1 MSGVEQYDN
10 TKLWKLVSETAGRTY
25 QSVPTAEPVVWR
37 RETLAGGVIVYRTG
51 EYEIRGRL
59 IGKADRRSYTVY
71 RGGVELP
78 LSFTGRLHIAQER
91 ARLNARGL
99 DRMHVA

>member
-1 MSGVEQYDN
+1 MNGTEQYDN
-10 TKLWKLVSETAGRTY
+10 PKLWELVDAVGGRTY
-25 QSVPTAEPVVWR
+25 QSVPTVEPVVWR
-37 RETLAGGVIVYRTG
+37 REALAGGVMVYRCG
-51 EYEIRGRL
+51 DYEIRGRL
-59 IGKADRRSYTVY
+59 IGKADRRSYTVW
-71 RGGVELP
+71 RHGVELP